1 VAEMEKWLCEQAR
14 SMAEGEK
21 FKLAEGFHRAEI
33 WW

>member
-1 VAEMEKWLCEQAR
+1 MEMEKWLCTRAKD
-14 SMAEGEK
+14 MAKGMD